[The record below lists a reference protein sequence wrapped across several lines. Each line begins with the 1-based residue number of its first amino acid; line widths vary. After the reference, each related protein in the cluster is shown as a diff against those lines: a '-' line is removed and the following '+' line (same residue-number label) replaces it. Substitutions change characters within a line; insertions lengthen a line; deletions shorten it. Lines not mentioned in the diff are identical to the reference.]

1 MKNMR
6 TVRYFLCAVLCLI
19 SIFVLPALAD
29 DFAYGDI
36 YMIESFDA
44 SVGVFRAGK
53 NIQKTVVEKNTVG
66 DETVD
71 SYERSCLEAVGTYA
85 ASGELRCVYAQFR
98 SPIGLG
104 DYRSVVY
111 DIYVPLCEEDPEA
124 VYYSRITLFS
134 SDGSSTESLVDVTGG
149 EWCRVEADISKWGGR
164 DEVVSI
170 EIASVVDTANL
181 RYSAEGFYID
191 DVYACDKVDYAVSSR
206 FLFDKYDLNGAAGAM
221 NDDGVLLLSASS
233 FGQFS
238 LSADVFAPELLY
250 GANALRIKIANSTMS
265 DMLTVC
271 YTTSDSQANS
281 EDKTVTVPIKP
292 MSGPAYYY
300 AYVGDVSMLRSI
312 ELRFND
318 GGGNVELYSV
328 SAVTLPKAEEYEVCG
343 NVSIC
348 RLSDDRSTVSFYGE
362 IDRDTVLDNQDGRIS
377 VYIYEPDILPTAEEL
392 LLLEPVVSGEMT
404 TRFELIWKLP
414 EDNPYACYSRFIAVV
429 TDAEGNYKL
438 ISQPFYIDN
447 PGGGRLSDKS
457 SFASDVKG
465 FAADDISIIGET
477 DSGLTVLCADM
488 RLAFASPSEGV
499 SFSYNKGTYYINK
512 EYTEQLSKKIEVLN
526 RSGVSVLIRCIG
538 WERSAVEELA
548 ALYSADTANDE
559 SAGRDFTGA
568 FGSYIADTWCADG
581 SVVGVILGERE
592 NIIQVGVPISDML
605 SYTARELSKM
615 YFNITSRSSGA
626 RVYISVTDLMDVE
639 LSTNATE
646 LPLNDYFTAL
656 SLETKQYGNY
666 GWEIAVEIR
675 ERAEDSA
682 TGNVDSNNCASLTE
696 LLSTLGWDSKNII
709 FCDSS
714 YEESTARMSALTKR
728 YVIGYYSAYFN
739 DRVDAYVAIAG
750 SRAAAIA
757 EAVKCID
764 TTEADVIISSAFMTP
779 EPGGI
784 ADIVKGYD
792 ESKLTRRSLG
802 YSDAFNETP
811 DGVKGT
817 YSYFVFNSASNIN
830 TMTPGYYC
838 GDMHIVRDNTQALLA
853 QLSSAM
859 YNDSHRAGWM
869 GVSHRFKDA
878 ESFENTP
885 IIAVTLKL
893 QNVAPTKLSSV
904 PVKLVLHSENGRFES
919 VGKVYSNEWT
929 TVYFDVEDFA
939 GIEDVTSIQI
949 LAGDGKLESAS
960 LLIKDINGLS
970 HEYDDDSLSEVIAK
984 ERLRKRTP
992 DETVTGD
999 TYLWMGGA
1007 VLLAVITVVIV
1018 ALLSRK
1024 KGGDCE

>member
-6 TVRYFLCAVLCLI
+6 MVECLCAVLCLTI
-19 SIFVLPALAD
+19 IFVLPVLAD
-29 DFAYGDI
+29 DFSDGDI

-44 SVGVFRAGK
+44 SVGAFRAGK
-53 NIQKTVVEKNTVG
+53 NIHKTAMEKMTVSDSA
-66 DETVD
+66 DE
-71 SYERSCLEAVGTYA
+71 SYERSCLRAVGAYA
-85 ASGELRCVYAQFR
+85 ALGELRCVYAEFP
-98 SPIGLG
+98 SPIRLD

-164 DEVVSI
+164 DEVVSM
-170 EIASVVDTANL
+170 EIACVVDTANL
-181 RYSAEGFYID
+181 KYSADGFYVD
-191 DVYACDKVDYAVSSR
+191 DIYACDKVDLAVSSR
-206 FLFDKYDLNGAAGAM
+206 LLFDKYELNGAAGAM
-221 NDDGVLLLSASS
+221 SDDGVLLLNASS
-233 FGQFS
+233 FEPFS

-250 GANALRIKIANSTMS
+250 DANSLRIKLSNSTMS
-265 DMLTVC
+265 EVLTVC
-271 YTTSDSQANS
+271 YTTSDSQANT
-281 EDKTVTVPIKP
+281 EDKVVTVPIKP
-292 MSGPAYYY
+292 MSGPSYYY

-318 GGGNVELYSV
+318 GGGNVELYSI
-328 SAVTLPKAEEYEVCG
+328 SAVTLPKAEEYESCG

-362 IDRDTVLDNQDGRIS
+362 IDRDTVLNNQDGRIS
-377 VYIYEPDILPTAEEL
+377 VYIYESDTLPTAEEL
-392 LLLEPVVSGEMT
+392 LSLEPVVSGEMT
-404 TRFELIWKLP
+404 TRFELNWNLP
-414 EDNPYACYSRFIAVV
+414 ADNPYACYSRFIAVV
-429 TDAEGNYKL
+429 TDTDGNYKL
-438 ISQPFYIDN
+438 ISRPFYIDN

-457 SFASDVKG
+457 AFAADVKG
-465 FAADDISIIGET
+465 FSAGDISIVGET
-477 DSGLTVLCADM
+477 DSGLTVLCADI

-499 SFSYNKGTYYINK
+499 PFLYNKGTYYINK

-526 RSGVSVLIRCIG
+526 RNGVSVLLRCIG
-538 WERSAVEELA
+538 WERSAMEELA

-559 SAGRDFTGA
+559 SAGSDFTGA

-581 SVVGVILGERE
+581 SVAGVILGDRE
-592 NIIQVGVPISDML
+592 NIIQGGASVSDML

-615 YFNITSRSSGA
+615 YFNITSRNSGA

-639 LSTNATE
+639 LSTNVSE

-656 SLETKQYGNY
+656 SLETAQYGNY

-675 ERAEDSA
+675 ERAEDIGDGTIDA
-682 TGNVDSNNCASLTE
+682 NNCAPLTE
-696 LLSTLGWDSKNII
+696 LLHRLLWDSKNII
-709 FCDSS
+709 FCDST
-714 YEESTARMSALTKR
+714 YEESSARMSALTKQ

-739 DRVDAYVAIAG
+739 DRVDAYIAIAG
-750 SRAAAIA
+750 NRAAAIA

-764 TTEADVIISSAFMTP
+764 TTEADVIISSALMTL
-779 EPGGI
+779 ESGSI

-802 YSDAFNETP
+802 YSDAFNNAP
-811 DGVKGT
+811 DGIKGS
-817 YSYFVFNSASNIN
+817 YSYFVFNSASSIS
-830 TMTPGYYC
+830 MIDLGYYC
-838 GDMHIVRDNTQALLA
+838 GDMHIVRDDTPSLSA
-853 QLSSAM
+853 QLSSVL
-859 YNDSHRAGWM
+859 YNDSLRAGWM

-878 ESFENTP
+878 ESFDNTP

-893 QNVAPTKLSSV
+893 QNVAPAGLTSV

-919 VGKVYSNEWT
+919 SGKVYSDEWT
-929 TVYFDVEDFA
+929 TVYFDVEDFDE
-939 GIEDVTSIQI
+939 IEDITSLQI

-960 LLIKDINGLS
+960 LLIKDIKGLS
-970 HEYDDDSLSEVIAK
+970 YEYDDDSLSDVIAK

-992 DETVTGD
+992 DETVTSD

-1007 VLLAVITVVIV
+1007 VLLLVVTVVIV
-1018 ALLSRK
+1018 VLLSRK
-1024 KGGDCE
+1024 KSDYRE